1 MSVDEGE
8 NGLMTFYVL
17 SFCFEIYMH
26 HTVENSIIA
35 QHVIIFCLIF
45 CLNKK
50 LVLFTD
56 IETFATSPLTLQCG
70 IDFRRQN
77 LTSDFDV

>member
-1 MSVDEGE
+1 
-8 NGLMTFYVL
+8 
-17 SFCFEIYMH
+17 MH
-26 HTVENSIIA
+26 PTVENSIIA

-56 IETFATSPLTLQCG
+56 IETFATSKMVAERG
-70 IDFRRQN
+70 YI
-77 LTSDFDV
+77 

>member
-26 HTVENSIIA
+26 PTVENSIIA

-56 IETFATSPLTLQCG
+56 IETFATSSGGLARPSG
-70 IDFRRQN
+70 
-77 LTSDFDV
+77 